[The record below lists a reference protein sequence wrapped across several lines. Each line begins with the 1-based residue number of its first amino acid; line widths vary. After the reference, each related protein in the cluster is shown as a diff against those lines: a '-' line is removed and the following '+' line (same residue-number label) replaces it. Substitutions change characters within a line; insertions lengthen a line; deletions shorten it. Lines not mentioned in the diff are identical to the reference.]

1 MTNFRFLFERGIRI
15 IESRQRNVSRVISSN
30 SRGLSEGFV
39 LESRQRNVSRVISSN
54 SRGLSYRGLCQEK
67 GVVCVQLH
75 II

>member
-30 SRGLSEGFV
+30 SRGLSYGGV
-39 LESRQRNVSRVISSN
+39 
-54 SRGLSYRGLCQEK
+54 CQEK